1 MSDKPHGPVS
11 ERFMR
16 HHYGASGRPLGG
28 EQRGIDI
35 SAVWL
40 RAEGEYAVVLVE
52 RIDGKWYEVIREKM
66 DGGPFSHICEA
77 SGLIE
82 ACKRKAE
89 SK

>member
-16 HHYGASGRPLGG
+16 HHYGPAGRPLGG
-28 EQRGIDI
+28 EGRGIDI

-52 RIDGKWYEVIREKM
+52 RSDGKWYEVIREKM
-66 DGGPFSHICEA
+66 DGPFSHICEA
-77 SGLIE
+77 SGLI
-82 ACKRKAE
+82 KRTTE